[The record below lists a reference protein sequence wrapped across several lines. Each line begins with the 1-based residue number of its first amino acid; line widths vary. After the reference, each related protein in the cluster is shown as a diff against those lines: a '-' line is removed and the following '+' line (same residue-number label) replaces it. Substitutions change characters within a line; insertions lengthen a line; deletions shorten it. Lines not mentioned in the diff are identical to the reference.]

1 MATHI
6 ASDIIQGEMSNII
19 RNPKASVRYSL
30 DLLEKLTNG
39 DVVIVDASNPFT
51 YALEMGIVNTSSGLI
66 QAEALGHRLYPS
78 MARTQEDA
86 YLHMGDEDYAC
97 RFVTP
102 GLAVVG
108 FVMPLEEIMG
118 KAVPINDGSV
128 ARALII
134 ARHA

>member
-51 YALEMGIVNTSSGLI
+51 YALEMGIVNTS
-66 QAEALGHRLYPS
+66 
-78 MARTQEDA
+78 
-86 YLHMGDEDYAC
+86 
-97 RFVTP
+97 
-102 GLAVVG
+102 
-108 FVMPLEEIMG
+108 
-118 KAVPINDGSV
+118 
-128 ARALII
+128 
-134 ARHA
+134 